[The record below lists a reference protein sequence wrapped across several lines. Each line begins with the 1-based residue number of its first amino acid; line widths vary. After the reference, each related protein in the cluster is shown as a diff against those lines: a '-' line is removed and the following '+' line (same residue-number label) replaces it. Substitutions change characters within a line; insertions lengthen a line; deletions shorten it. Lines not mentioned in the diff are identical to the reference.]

1 MIVLTGQTRSSKN
14 KVIIRHKEFAKRL
27 GIACDN
33 SRQAPIAHGRQ
44 IWLKNQLESQVN
56 EVVSREAVR
65 KWFSGEAK
73 PKPKLMSLVARVLG
87 VDEAWLA
94 VGSSNI
100 SISEKRLRSILA
112 TGATNM
118 VAAQIQLS
126 GGTVGFPEDEE
137 NGVDLYAIIK
147 GRHKTV
153 AARYGNADGNF
164 KLGFPLNI
172 DTPIVV
178 LPTDIPTVFRF
189 FSVPSD
195 IMSEEGNIR
204 GEYIEID
211 CEFVADRLVV
221 GSREIP
227 EIVNFTDL
235 KGVSQSQK
243 NKN

>member
-1 MIVLTGQTRSSKN
+1 MIVLTGKTKSSKN
-14 KVIIRHKEFAKRL
+14 KVIVRHKEFAKRL

-33 SRQAPIAHGRQ
+33 SRQARIAHGRQ

-65 KWFSGEAK
+65 KWFLGESK

-94 VGSSNI
+94 IGSSNI
-100 SISEKRLRSILA
+100 SVSEKRLRSILA

-126 GGTVGFPEDEE
+126 GGTVGFPEDEDS
-137 NGVDLYAIIK
+137 GVDLYAIIK

-153 AARYGNADGNF
+153 SARYGNAEGNF
-164 KLGFPLNI
+164 KLGFPLRV

-178 LPTDIPTVFRF
+178 IPTDVPTVFRF
-189 FSVPSD
+189 FTLPGEV
-195 IMSEEGNIR
+195 MTEEGDVR
-204 GEYIEID
+204 GDYIEIG
-211 CEFVADRLVV
+211 CEFVADRLIV
-221 GSREIP
+221 GGREIP

-235 KGVSQSQK
+235 KGVTQSHK
-243 NKN
+243 NKS